1 MENTNVKISFIVP
14 VYNVEKYL
22 QECVYSIIEQKH
34 YDKYKKNIEI
44 ILVDDGSTD
53 NSGKI
58 CDCLCDQYTNIK
70 VIHKKN
76 GGLASAR
83 NAGLAI
89 AKGDYIGFIDSDD
102 RIDKNCIPQ
111 IIQWINNTKVD
122 ICFMKTKKF
131 FPNGR
136 EEDLGENIERRYVL
150 GKPKNEVVHYL
161 SSRPKYPGSSCFKL
175 YKKSFIDKYKLH
187 FPIDNRQAED
197 LGFTFD
203 CILNAEEFDVLEIPY
218 YEYRQQRKGS
228 ITNTFS
234 EKSFWDLTLFIEESV
249 KKACI
254 KKRPI
259 DECCKYSLSFVA
271 YEFVQL
277 LLMLCKM
284 KGKERTKAKHFLKQ
298 YRWVMEYGNTKKIK
312 LIKII
317 LNILGYSLTSKL
329 LNYYVYKIR

>member
-122 ICFMKTKKF
+122 I
-131 FPNGR
+131 
-136 EEDLGENIERRYVL
+136 V
-150 GKPKNEVVHYL
+150 
-161 SSRPKYPGSSCFKL
+161 S
-175 YKKSFIDKYKLH
+175 
-187 FPIDNRQAED
+187 
-197 LGFTFD
+197 
-203 CILNAEEFDVLEIPY
+203 
-218 YEYRQQRKGS
+218 
-228 ITNTFS
+228 
-234 EKSFWDLTLFIEESV
+234 
-249 KKACI
+249 
-254 KKRPI
+254 
-259 DECCKYSLSFVA
+259 
-271 YEFVQL
+271 
-277 LLMLCKM
+277 
-284 KGKERTKAKHFLKQ
+284 
-298 YRWVMEYGNTKKIK
+298 
-312 LIKII
+312 
-317 LNILGYSLTSKL
+317 
-329 LNYYVYKIR
+329 